1 MEKEKLFR
9 TDLAFD
15 EVGNEDFVKTYDL
28 NNMVIHKLV
37 VDNIK
42 KEFLHKKEGVYYTID
57 LKRQN
62 FHDVN
67 TSEKIENTVSTV
79 LNEIIK
85 DENLIDKKC
94 LVVGLGNLNVTPDA
108 LGPYVLDNIVV
119 TRHLFKEEVVS
130 PNYSEVSGI
139 APGVMGTT
147 GIETFDIIQSLI
159 KKIDVDFLIVVDALC
174 SSSIERINNTI
185 QITNT
190 GIKPGSGIGNKRK
203 EISKETLGIPVI
215 AIGIPTV
222 VDFVTITSEIMDLV
236 VKYLD
241 YFYQEKKKNFLDQSI
256 TNLDKHSVNNKNKEH
271 FLGKV
276 GLLSIDEK
284 KSLIKE
290 VVETGGYN
298 MVVTPKEIDI
308 DVEDLSKI
316 VAMAINK
323 SLHHYS

>member
-1 MEKEKLFR
+1 MEKKTLFR

-15 EVGNEDFVKTYDL
+15 EVGSQDFVKTYES
-28 NNMVIHKLV
+28 NSVVIHKFV
-37 VDNIK
+37 VDEIK
-42 KEFLHKKEGVYYTID
+42 KEFLHKKLGNYYTIELNKLD
-57 LKRQN
+57 

-67 TSEKIENTVSTV
+67 TSEKIESEVSKV
-79 LNEIIK
+79 LKEILT
-85 DENLIDKKC
+85 EEGLLDKKC

-130 PNYSEVSGI
+130 ENYSEVSGI

-147 GIETFDIIQSLI
+147 GIETFDIIQSII
-159 KKIDVDFLIVVDALC
+159 KKIDVDYLIVVDALC

-222 VDFVTITSEIMDLV
+222 VDFVTITSEVMDLV

-241 YFYQEKKKNFLDQSI
+241 FHYQNKKPNFLTPND
-256 TNLDKHSVNNKNKEH
+256 LDLSKHSVDKNNKEH

-284 KSLIKE
+284 KALLKE
-290 VVETGGYN
+290 VVDSGGYN
-298 MVVTPKEIDI
+298 MIVTPKEIDL

-323 SLHHYS
+323 TLHHY